1 MSLLNDFVFPV
12 ESKDSVVLAPF
23 CNRVLTECKMYGIRG
38 NTGVMSLQSEIK
50 IK

>member
-12 ESKDSVVLAPF
+12 ESKDSVLAPF
-23 CNRVLTECKMYGIRG
+23 CNRVLTECKIYGIRG